1 MHLIQLSAFSMSALQ
16 LKEEKNIS
24 DHGYIH
30 MLIHI
35 QGLGSHFS
43 KILLNF

>member
-1 MHLIQLSAFSMSALQ
+1 MPLVQLSAFSMFALQ
-16 LKEEKNIS
+16 LEEEKNIF

-30 MLIHI
+30 VHTHI

-43 KILLNF
+43 KILMTF

>member
-1 MHLIQLSAFSMSALQ
+1 MHLVQLSAFSMSALQ

-30 MLIHI
+30 VLIHI